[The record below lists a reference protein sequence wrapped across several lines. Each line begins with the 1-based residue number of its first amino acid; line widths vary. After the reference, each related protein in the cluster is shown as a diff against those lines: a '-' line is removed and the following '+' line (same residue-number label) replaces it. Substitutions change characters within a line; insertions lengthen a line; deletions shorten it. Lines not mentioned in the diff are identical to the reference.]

1 MKNFFLYLN
10 QKSFNLKIIGF
21 AIFIVIAIVTVCFK
35 YTQTSPQKGDL
46 SSKTMIKGHA
56 SIIDGDSIII
66 SSVMIR
72 LIGIDAPEL
81 QQFCGKNETRYP
93 CGLEAKKYLKE
104 LIANEPVTCYWN
116 KKDKY
121 HRVLATCKTKQIS
134 NINATL
140 VRNGW
145 AVSYYDDYTKEE
157 REAKEKKKGMWQSH
171 FQRPREWRK
180 AHPRT
185 E

>member
-1 MKNFFLYLN
+1 MTKKSFYLN
-10 QKSFNLKIIGF
+10 QRILNLKVIALG
-21 AIFIVIAIVTVCFK
+21 IFIAIAIITVYFK
-35 YTQTSPQKGDL
+35 YTQRIPLKEDF
-46 SSKTMIKGHA
+46 SSKTVIKGHA
-56 SIIDGDSIII
+56 SIIDGDSIVI

-72 LIGIDAPEL
+72 LMGIDAPEL
-81 QQFCGKNETRYP
+81 QQFCGKTEARYL
-93 CGLEAKKYLKE
+93 CGLEAKKYLEE
-104 LIANEPVTCYWN
+104 LIANQPVTCYWQ

-121 HRVLATCKTKQIS
+121 RRILATCKTKRIS
-134 NINATL
+134 NINAML

-145 AVSYYDDYTKEE
+145 AVSYYDYPEE
-157 REAKEKKKGMWQSH
+157 EQEAKENKNGMWQSH